1 MSEREKVERQ
11 QKLNFRQF
19 NLVLNRLSLTHTM

>member
-1 MSEREKVERQ
+1 MSEREIFKRQ

-19 NLVLNRLSLTHTM
+19 NLILNRLSRTRKT

>member
-19 NLVLNRLSLTHTM
+19 NLVLNRLSLTRTM

>member
-1 MSEREKVERQ
+1 MSEREKFERQ